1 MGETRMN
8 NDLKIIT
15 SRIDLL
21 FTRKSKTRYWLQ
33 VANDTY
39 DQTFNFFF
47 LSQRPYQR
55 LRCRPIHTVTNY
67 DLGNLETLITD
78 VNQAYKLTIDY
89 TQFYGLRWP
98 RSQRLIQKRRHSL
111 E

>member
-1 MGETRMN
+1 MS

-21 FTRKSKTRYWLQ
+21 FQRKPCTRYWLQ
-33 VANDTY
+33 IANDTY

-47 LSQRPYQR
+47 LSQKPYQR
-55 LRCRPIHTVTNY
+55 LHCTPIHSVTNY
-67 DLGNLETLITD
+67 DLANLEQLIIGLSHEC
-78 VNQAYKLTIDY
+78 KLTIDF
-89 TQFYGLRWP
+89 TQFSGQRWP
-98 RSQRLIQKRRHSL
+98 QSQRLIQKRRHLL